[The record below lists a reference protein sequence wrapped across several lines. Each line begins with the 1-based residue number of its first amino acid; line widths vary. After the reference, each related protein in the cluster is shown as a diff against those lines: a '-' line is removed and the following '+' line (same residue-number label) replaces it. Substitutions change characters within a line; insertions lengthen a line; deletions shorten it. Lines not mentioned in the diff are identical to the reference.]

1 MSETG
6 KVALVIG
13 GSRGIGR
20 AIVNRLARSGFD
32 IWLSYHNNH
41 MAAQETC
48 AAVEA
53 VGRNCRLLAFDLA
66 SREATRS
73 ALELSRFCRRAVR
86 TCWSLMRGSHA
97 IICLRL

>member
-66 SREATRS
+66 SRESNTLGA
-73 ALELSRFCRRAVR
+73 
-86 TCWSLMRGSHA
+86 
-97 IICLRL
+97 